1 VCFVVLHSSQDH
13 LRIGTRDLNH
23 PISCQCKKHLQL
35 ARQER
40 HLQHAFLLDVLM
52 VPASVLTVAAGGECL
67 LCGGFSR
74 GKTIRF
80 ESLEF
85 IADHFGGMSLSPM
98 WDGSNAVVMVGHCP
112 SAPIADQDWGHRRGV
127 PHGPE
132 RGTEDRPPLS
142 LEARRGGH
150 SRFNHDHTTAGELS
164 D

>member
-52 VPASVLTVAAGGECL
+52 VPASVLTIAAGGECL

-98 WDGSNAVVMVGHCP
+98 WDGSNAVVMD
-112 SAPIADQDWGHRRGV
+112 SA
-127 PHGPE
+127 
-132 RGTEDRPPLS
+132 
-142 LEARRGGH
+142 RGGPLPLCPH
-150 SRFNHDHTTAGELS
+150 SGPRLGTPSRGSPWPRTGNGGPTSPLLGGTTRRPLPLQP
-164 D
+164 

>member
-85 IADHFGGMSLSPM
+85 IANHFGGMSLSPM
-98 WDGSNAVVMVGHCP
+98 WDGSNAVVMD
-112 SAPIADQDWGHRRGV
+112 SA
-127 PHGPE
+127 
-132 RGTEDRPPLS
+132 
-142 LEARRGGH
+142 RGGPLPLCPH
-150 SRFNHDHTTAGELS
+150 SGPRLGTPSRGSPWPRTGNRGPTSPLLGGTTRRPLPLQP
-164 D
+164 